1 MAANKH
7 FVESQIFWSDGGVS
21 WAACSWTLLFSN
33 ANKTMKITQRIRS
46 RTRTAVRAIIIIL
59 FVFFLEDIF
68 SNLTSSS
75 SNSDVASFFM
85 SRSGKKIKTKREIKK
100 EITRINCSALSNP
113 ALLELGFQKSRKGLG
128 RVRLSGNHRL
138 YITLNE
144 SWEVKNGGEF
154 CWLSYSSLFLAHLRA
169 EFLWDLSVID
179 FHSRGKS
186 FSCRLLHCYNP
197 RHYIS
202 REIS

>member
-1 MAANKH
+1 MR
-7 FVESQIFWSDGGVS
+7 F
-21 WAACSWTLLFSN
+21 C
-33 ANKTMKITQRIRS
+33 
-46 RTRTAVRAIIIIL
+46 
-59 FVFFLEDIF
+59 DIQ
-68 SNLTSSS
+68 NNQGRGRGYQPKPCKAKADWDYDYTCMQYLK
-75 SNSDVASFFM
+75 FM
-85 SRSGKKIKTKREIKK
+85 EIKTKREIKK